1 MINKLPYHASMVC
14 LKFRNMK
21 RSIIII
27 ILATF
32 IPLAGCARNSS
43 SATENSNYGT
53 AGIKKPG
60 DAASIIRDF
69 DSAEGFN
76 VLSIKGFGTG
86 IIKHMIIAAMD
97 RNDPEQK
104 AFADLV
110 SGIKRLTVVE
120 YSDCDD
126 STKERFLRK
135 MDRVLNDDNLLMD
148 VKDSG
153 ESLKIYGTVS
163 EDGGKIQDFFVHAPN
178 EGAFILLSGTLSMD
192 SISGLM
198 EQQ

>member
-1 MINKLPYHASMVC
+1 MINKPTHHTSFGC
-14 LKFRNMK
+14 LKLQNMRN
-21 RSIIII
+21 SIIII

-32 IPLAGCARNSS
+32 IPLVGCARNSS
-43 SATENSNYGT
+43 AATGSGSFGMAE
-53 AGIKKPG
+53 IKKPG
-60 DAASIIRDF
+60 DAVSIIRDF
-69 DSAEGFN
+69 DNAEGFN

-86 IIKHMIIAAMD
+86 VIKHMIIAAMD
-97 RNDPEQK
+97 RNDPEQR

-126 STKERFLRK
+126 STRERFLRK

-163 EDGGKIQDFFVHAPN
+163 EDGNQIKDFFVHAPD
-178 EGAFILLSGTLSMD
+178 EGAFILLSGTLSLD
-192 SISGLM
+192 SVSGLM
-198 EQQ
+198 EK